1 MFTTFDNE
9 LEKLFTM
16 ILTIDESGLTPQEK
30 ITIRNG
36 FKDTFASSIQ
46 EQTLNLDKEIKSEEL
61 TKESIEKT
69 KYSIKVLKQETE
81 DFLNEIKEDLDEN
94 SLRYELLSI
103 FFNELIKGLDDYLN
117 KELTDDMLFVELCRE
132 NAKMPQCAHDTDAA
146 YDLYAPETVTVPA
159 NARGFMVKLGIKMAA
174 PKGYCVQ
181 IFARSSIGYKTP
193 LRLSN
198 SVGIIDEGY
207 RGEVGLILDNLSND
221 PYTIYEGDRVCQMM
235 IVPVVKKEM
244 VLVDDI
250 NNYGENRNGGFG
262 STGK

>member
-1 MFTTFDNE
+1 M
-9 LEKLFTM
+9 
-16 ILTIDESGLTPQEK
+16 
-30 ITIRNG
+30 
-36 FKDTFASSIQ
+36 
-46 EQTLNLDKEIKSEEL
+46 
-61 TKESIEKT
+61 
-69 KYSIKVLKQETE
+69 
-81 DFLNEIKEDLDEN
+81 
-94 SLRYELLSI
+94 
-103 FFNELIKGLDDYLN
+103 IKGLDGYLN

-207 RGEVGLILDNLSND
+207 RGEVGLILDNLSNE
-221 PYTIYEGDRVCQMM
+221 PYTINEGDRICQMM